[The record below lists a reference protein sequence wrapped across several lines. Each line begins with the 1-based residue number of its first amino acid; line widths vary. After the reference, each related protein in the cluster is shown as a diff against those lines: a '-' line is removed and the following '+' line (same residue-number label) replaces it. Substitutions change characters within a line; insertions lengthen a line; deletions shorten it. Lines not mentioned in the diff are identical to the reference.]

1 MTPTEGTKAISQWK
15 LERYLLEEL
24 PRHEME
30 QIREALEQDASLS
43 ERLEALRMSNDDVLE
58 KYPAAWMAR
67 RIEQRAHTAQAARG
81 KRGWLAQ
88 LWPAPAA
95 LAVAVAAIVPLLD
108 PQERAEEV
116 VDGPSLIRA
125 KGLEPHLIMHRKTES
140 GAELLESAAAVE
152 KGDLIQI
159 QYVAAGRGYGAIVS
173 IDGRGR
179 VTTHLPATGG
189 EAVAL
194 TKTGAVSLPFALEL
208 DDAPRRERFYFVTSR
223 APFSMST
230 VIAAAQRLVSAEVE
244 GSGGSDSLSVPTL
257 LEQSVFVLT
266 KNRRVSER

>member
-81 KRGWLAQ
+81 ERGWLAQ
-88 LWPAPAA
+88 LWPAPAV
-95 LAVAVAAIVPLLD
+95 LAVAAIVPLLD
-108 PQERAEEV
+108 PQEQAEEV